1 MSHMFS
7 TSRVLVVGDVMLDR
21 YWHGDAGRISPEAP
35 VPVVLVTH
43 DEVRP
48 GGAANVALNLSS
60 LGADADCAGL
70 VGHDADAD
78 LLEKTLQNHNV
89 NPLFIRVEQR
99 TITKLRVLSQAHQM
113 IRLDFETSFDESKAK
128 ALADSVSLEGIT
140 AIVLSDYAKGS
151 LESRSLIQK
160 ARASRIPV
168 VVDPKGTDFEKYRGA
183 TLLTPNRAEFEA
195 VCGSWITEQELV
207 EKGLTLIKS
216 LDVEA
221 ILVTRS
227 DQGMTLVARD
237 GSAYQ
242 FATMAREVADVT
254 GAGDTVIAAV
264 AAGLGAGMSLAASAE
279 LANQAAGIVVS
290 KSGTATVTGRELES
304 ALSVEHGIFHS
315 AQDLAAWAEQYR
327 ALGEK
332 IVMTNGCFDI
342 LHAGHVGYLRE
353 AASLGDRL
361 VVAVNSDASVS
372 RLKGPE
378 RPVNTV
384 ERRLQVLAGLEAID
398 AVIAFEDDTPVALID
413 ILRPDVLV
421 KGGDY
426 KSIEE
431 VVGYECVLGYGGE
444 VKVLG
449 EVGALST
456 SHLIEKI
463 RQTDSDSTN

>member
-1 MSHMFS
+1 MFS
-7 TSRVLVVGDVMLDR
+7 ASRVMVVGDVMLDR
-21 YWHGDAGRISPEAP
+21 YWHGDAERISPEAP
-35 VPVVLVTH
+35 VPIVRVTH

-89 NPLFIRVEQR
+89 NPLFIRVDQR
-99 TITKLRVLSQAHQM
+99 TITKLRVSSQAHQM
-113 IRLDFETSFDESKAK
+113 IRLDFETPFDESSAK
-128 ALADSVSLEGIT
+128 ELADSLSLEGMT

-151 LESRSLIQK
+151 LEPRSLIQK
-160 ARASRIPV
+160 ARASKIPV
-168 VVDPKGTDFEKYRGA
+168 VVDPKGTEFEKYRGA

-195 VCGSWITEQELV
+195 VCGSWQTEQELV
-207 EKGLTLIKS
+207 NKGLRLINS

-227 DQGMTLVARD
+227 EQGMTLIARD
-237 GSAYQ
+237 GSVYQ
-242 FATMAREVADVT
+242 FASMAREVADVT

-279 LANQAAGIVVS
+279 LANQAAGIAVS
-290 KSGTATVTGRELES
+290 KSGTATVGGRELES
-304 ALSVEHGIFHS
+304 ALSVDHGIFHS
-315 AQDLAAWAEQYR
+315 AEDLAAWAEQRR

-342 LHAGHVGYLRE
+342 LHAGHVAYLRE

-372 RLKGPE
+372 RLKGSE

-398 AVIAFEDDTPVALID
+398 AVIAFEDDTPFPLID

-456 SHLIEKI
+456 SHLIAKI

>member
-1 MSHMFS
+1 MFS
-7 TSRVLVVGDVMLDR
+7 ASRVMVVGDVMLDR
-21 YWHGDAGRISPEAP
+21 YWHGDAERISPEAP
-35 VPVVLVTH
+35 VPIVRVTH

-89 NPLFIRVEQR
+89 NPLFIRVDQR
-99 TITKLRVLSQAHQM
+99 TITKLRVSSQAHQM
-113 IRLDFETSFDESKAK
+113 IRLDFETPFDESSAK
-128 ALADSVSLEGIT
+128 ELADSLSLDGMT

-151 LESRSLIQK
+151 LEPRSLIQK
-160 ARASRIPV
+160 ARASKIPV
-168 VVDPKGTDFEKYRGA
+168 VVDPKGTEFEKYRGA

-195 VCGSWITEQELV
+195 VCGSWQTEQELV
-207 EKGLTLIKS
+207 NKGLRLINS

-227 DQGMTLVARD
+227 EQGMTLIARD
-237 GSAYQ
+237 GSVYQ
-242 FATMAREVADVT
+242 FASMAREVADVT

-279 LANQAAGIVVS
+279 LANQAAGIAVS
-290 KSGTATVTGRELES
+290 KSGTATVGGRELES
-304 ALSVEHGIFHS
+304 ALSVDHGIFRS
-315 AQDLAAWAEQYR
+315 AEDLAAWAEQRR

-342 LHAGHVGYLRE
+342 LHAGHVAYLRE

-372 RLKGPE
+372 RLKGSE

-398 AVIAFEDDTPVALID
+398 AVIAFEDDTPFPLID

-456 SHLIEKI
+456 SHLIAKI

>member
-1 MSHMFS
+1 
-7 TSRVLVVGDVMLDR
+7 MLDR

-60 LGADADCAGL
+60 LGAHAACAGL

-113 IRLDFETSFDESKAK
+113 IRLDFENSFDESNAK

-151 LESRSLIQK
+151 LEPRSLIQK
-160 ARASRIPV
+160 ARASKIPV

-195 VCGSWITEQELV
+195 VCGSWKTEQELV
-207 EKGLTLIKS
+207 DKGLTLINS

-227 DQGMTLVARD
+227 EQGMTLVVRD

-264 AAGLGAGMSLAASAE
+264 AAGLGAGMNLAASAE

-290 KSGTATVTGRELES
+290 KSGTATVSGRELES
-304 ALSVEHGIFHS
+304 ALSVERGIFQS
-315 AQDLAAWAEQYR
+315 AEDLAAWAEQYR

-361 VVAVNSDASVS
+361 VVAVNSDASVA
-372 RLKGPE
+372 RLKGPG

-398 AVIAFEDDTPVALID
+398 AVIAFEDDTPVPLID
-413 ILRPDVLV
+413 ILKPDVLV

-426 KSIEE
+426 KSVEE

-449 EVGALST
+449 EVGTLST
-456 SHLIEKI
+456 SHLIAKI
-463 RQTDSDSTN
+463 RQTDADSTN

>member
-1 MSHMFS
+1 MFS
-7 TSRVLVVGDVMLDR
+7 ASRVMVVGDVMLDR

-35 VPVVLVTH
+35 VPVVRVTH
-43 DEVRP
+43 DEIRP
-48 GGAANVALNLSS
+48 GGAANVALNVSS
-60 LGADADCAGL
+60 LGVDVGCAGI

-78 LLEKTLQNHNV
+78 LLEQMLNNHNV
-89 NPLFIRVEQR
+89 NPLFMRVEQR

-113 IRLDFETSFDESKAK
+113 IRLDFETPFDASSAK
-128 ALADSVSLEGIT
+128 ALADSVSLDGMT

-151 LESRSLIQK
+151 LEPRSLIQK
-160 ARASRIPV
+160 ARASKIPV
-168 VVDPKGTDFEKYRGA
+168 VVDPKGTDFEKYHGA

-195 VCGSWITEQELV
+195 VCGSWTNDLELV
-207 EKGLTLIKS
+207 RKALALINGLDI
-216 LDVEA
+216 EA

-227 DQGMTLVARD
+227 EQGMTLIERD
-237 GSAYQ
+237 GSAHQ
-242 FATMAREVADVT
+242 LATMAREVADVT

-279 LANQAAGIVVS
+279 LANHAAGIVVS
-290 KSGTATVTGRELES
+290 KSGTATVSGRELES
-304 ALSVEHGIFHS
+304 ALSVDYGIFHS
-315 AQDLAAWAEQYR
+315 VADIAVWAEKCR
-327 ALGEK
+327 AKGEK
-332 IVMTNGCFDI
+332 VVLTNGCFDI
-342 LHAGHVGYLRE
+342 LHAGHVAYLRE

-361 VVAVNSDASVS
+361 IVAVNSDASVA

-378 RPVNTV
+378 RPLNTI
-384 ERRLQVLAGLEAID
+384 ERRLQVLAGLEAVD
-398 AVIAFEDDTPVALID
+398 AVIAFEDDTPIPLID
-413 ILRPDVLV
+413 IVRPDILV

-431 VVGYECVLGYGGE
+431 VVGYERVLGYGGD

-456 SHLIEKI
+456 SHLIAKI